1 MRMASISG
9 ISSYYDISSMYGSG
23 IGVTS
28 GVSEKTEV
36 LETSLN
42 SVNLEKA
49 DDEELME
56 VCESF
61 EAYFIEQ
68 VMKEAKKTVLSDEDE
83 ESDYLQYFGD
93 ILVQE
98 YSTMI
103 SESGDLGIA
112 RNLYDSMKRNG
123 L

>member
-28 GVSEKTEV
+28 GVSEKTEA

-49 DDEELME
+49 DDDELME

-61 EAYFIEQ
+61 EAYFVEQ
-68 VMKEAKKTVLSDEDE
+68 VMKEAKKTVLSDKDE
-83 ESDYLQYFGD
+83 ESEYLQYFGD

>member
-49 DDEELME
+49 DDDELME

-61 EAYFIEQ
+61 EAYFVEQ
-68 VMKEAKKTVLSDEDE
+68 VMKEAKKTVLSDKDE
-83 ESDYLQYFGD
+83 ESEYLQYFGD

>member
-49 DDEELME
+49 DDDELME

-61 EAYFIEQ
+61 EAYFVEQ

-83 ESDYLQYFGD
+83 ESEYLQYFGD

>member
-1 MRMASISG
+1 MASISG

-61 EAYFIEQ
+61 EAYFVEQ

>member
-61 EAYFIEQ
+61 EAYFVEQ

-83 ESDYLQYFGD
+83 ESEYLQYFGD

>member
-83 ESDYLQYFGD
+83 ESEYLQYFGD